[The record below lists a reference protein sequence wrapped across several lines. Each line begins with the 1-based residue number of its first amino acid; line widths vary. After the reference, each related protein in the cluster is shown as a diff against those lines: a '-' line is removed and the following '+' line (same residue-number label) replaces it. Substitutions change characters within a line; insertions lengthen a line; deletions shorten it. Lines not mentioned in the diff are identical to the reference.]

1 VNTKELAGIDFYVC
15 YRNRRRHYRARF
27 KASFSTYHKISAVT
41 VASNVISVNRDFFYA
56 FGEIKSVVVVYKS
69 RCAFINYA
77 TRVGAENAAERTSET
92 GCIIKG
98 HTLRVAWGRPR
109 PQGPRTAPKEASSGT
124 GSGSKG
130 K

>member
-1 VNTKELAGIDFYVC
+1 MVSHLYLMREFLND
-15 YRNRRRHYRARF
+15 
-27 KASFSTYHKISAVT
+27 
-41 VASNVISVNRDFFYA
+41 RDFFYA

-109 PQGPRTAPKEASSGT
+109 PQGPRTAPKESSSGG